1 MNKKLNKS
9 FIIGIVLGLCAAIVA
24 ISLLVKNDDSKAKEN
39 NQYIGHWQKLGM
51 KNNVTIMEI
60 KYADNDAISIINT
73 FDSQGNRLKVNE
85 SADIYIDDNNQ
96 WSINNNPLSISHQN
110 GTLRLQIGNETYE
123 KIEYTDIETIIDNI
137 KISINNTEE
146 KKQKCMEIATQYEN
160 VQQQG
165 GTFDFGK
172 LDELE
177 AKEGQCTNDPF
188 NDDTKRGVDGKFRP

>member
-9 FIIGIVLGLCAAIVA
+9 FIIGIALGLCAAIVA

-39 NQYIGHWQKLGM
+39 NQYMGHWQKLGM
-51 KNNVTIMEI
+51 KNNATIMEI
-60 KYADNDAISIINT
+60 KYADNNAISIINT
-73 FDSQGNRLKVNE
+73 FDSQGNHLKVNE

-123 KIEYTDIETIIDNI
+123 KIEYTDIGTIIDNI

-172 LDELE
+172 LDKLE